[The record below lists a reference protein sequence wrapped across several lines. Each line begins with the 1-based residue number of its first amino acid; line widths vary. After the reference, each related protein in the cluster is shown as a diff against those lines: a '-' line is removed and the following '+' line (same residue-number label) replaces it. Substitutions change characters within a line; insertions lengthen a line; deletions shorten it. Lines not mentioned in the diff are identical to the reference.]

1 METNTNK
8 VELIQQAVQRL
19 IDENKKIQGLSVDQR
34 LTTGEDDAQLLLSK
48 LLLQLETLQAN
59 GTSEED
65 IIGGIVLDADSLA
78 PDEVDTITT
87 PEGNNELSKEVA
99 DEIIKELKKVRRQN
113 VVTHCL
119 LSAMMVLTLVWQLSE
134 IALLSKVK
142 NGLNNPLKA
151 MGGMLL
157 GAIKRLGNGQSRGK
171 ESDESRS
178 LPKIKVELPDIVI
191 S

>member
-8 VELIQQAVQRL
+8 VELIQQAVQSL
-19 IDENKKIQGLSVDQR
+19 IDEHKKIQGLSVDQR
-34 LTTGEDDAQLLLSK
+34 LTSGEDDAQLLLSK
-48 LLLQLETLQAN
+48 LLLQLETLHAKS
-59 GTSEED
+59 TSELEEVL
-65 IIGGIVLDADSLA
+65 GGIVLDADSLA
-78 PDEVDTITT
+78 ADEVDTITT
-87 PEGNNELSKEVA
+87 PEGNHELSKEVA

-151 MGGMLL
+151 LRGMLL
-157 GAIKRLGNGQSRGK
+157 GAIKRLGNGKSRGK

-178 LPKIKVELPDIVI
+178 LPKIIV
-191 S
+191 